1 MAQTSSAPGIL
12 ERHYLELRC
21 ALLEM
26 AASLD
31 RLERA
36 GGFTEVKGD
45 ARLKRIQDGLKIL
58 ASAGTD
64 RAERIQMLFS
74 DVYDPDWNG

>member
-21 ALLEM
+21 GLLDM
-26 AASLD
+26 AAALD

-36 GGFTEVKGD
+36 GGFAEVKGD
-45 ARLKRIQDGLKIL
+45 TRLKRIQEGLKIL
-58 ASAGTD
+58 ANTGTD

-74 DVYDPDWNG
+74 DTYDPDWNG